1 MFEPKRVALLAA
13 LAAVV
18 VWGAVPASVSPAS
31 AGPVIMPHRAVYDL
45 SLAKAAGAGA
55 ITQAKGKLEFEWAD
69 ACANW
74 TVSQRTRV
82 QLVASSGQ
90 VVEFGW
96 SLNALEAKDGSA
108 YRFFIRRLNV
118 GEAPEEVRGE
128 ATLNGPGKGG
138 LATYEE
144 PDKREVTLPKGTL
157 FPSAHSLVLLEAAER
172 GTFPVGRV
180 VFDGSGDQG
189 IFFVNA
195 VMSRELAPDVQLPLD
210 SPLLRGQKSWRVNLA
225 FFSLDESV
233 AEPEHEQALRMYANG
248 VVDDLILD
256 YGDFSL
262 RASLKALEAL
272 PPAGC

>member
-1 MFEPKRVALLAA
+1 MFEPKRSAPLAA
-13 LAAVV
+13 SAAIA
-18 VWGAVPASVSPAS
+18 VWCAVLASVSPAN

-45 SLAKAAGAGA
+45 SLAKSAGAGA
-55 ITQAKGKLEFEWAD
+55 ITQAQGKLEFEWAD

-82 QLVASSGQ
+82 QLIAGSGDE
-90 VVEFGW
+90 VEFGW
-96 SLNALEAKDGSA
+96 SLNALEAKEGST

-118 GEAPEEVRGE
+118 GEAPEDVRGE
-128 ATLNGPGKGG
+128 ASLKGPGKGG
-138 LATYEE
+138 LAKYEE
-144 PDKREVTLPKGTL
+144 PDQHEVVLPKGTL

-172 GTFPVGRV
+172 GALPLGRV

-195 VMSRELAPDVQLPLD
+195 VLSKELAPDVQLPLD

-225 FFSLDESV
+225 FFSLDQAA
-233 AEPEHEQALRMYANG
+233 AEPEHEQTLRMYANG

-262 RASLKALEAL
+262 RASLQALEAL